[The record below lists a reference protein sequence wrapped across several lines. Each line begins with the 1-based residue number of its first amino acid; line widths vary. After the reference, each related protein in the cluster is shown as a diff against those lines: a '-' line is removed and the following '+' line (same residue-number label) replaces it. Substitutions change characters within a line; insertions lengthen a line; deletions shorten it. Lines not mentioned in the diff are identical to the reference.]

1 MFAQVRGLECIDLGD
16 RKSGVQISPVRQK
29 YPCLLALFELVVV
42 AVGVVGTSRIVGGV
56 NEDTVSVGEPSPRF
70 PVAHRESLEVQW
82 D

>member
-1 MFAQVRGLECIDLGD
+1 
-16 RKSGVQISPVRQK
+16 
-29 YPCLLALFELVVV
+29 LFELVVV